1 MDFEQA
7 KAVAEKNLIDG
18 ATLNE
23 MKEVVRNLRALSSDS
38 ELADLIEARIRQ
50 IMASKRVQEG
60 CHDD

>member
-1 MDFEQA
+1 LPKKPD
-7 KAVAEKNLIDG
+7 DG